1 MFGFLK
7 DKLKGVISSL
17 SKQAKE
23 ETPPAQKQA
32 PASKRKAVEA
42 KPAETAAEQAE
53 EPVADAAKDF
63 QMQEP
68 AKEQAQELAKGKGP
82 AIVQEQRPAEARPKG
97 LFSAI
102 RERITTTRISAEKF
116 DEIMWDMEIGLIES
130 NVAVEVVEKIKSD
143 LKNAVVEKPLP
154 RLKVEEE
161 IRKALRKSVE
171 SLFEGRL
178 DLFDLISSKK
188 PFVIL
193 FLGINGS
200 GKTTTIA
207 KLARM
212 LMDRKLSV
220 AMAASDTFRAAS
232 IEQLQQHADR
242 LKVKLIKHDYGADP
256 AAVAFDAVRYA
267 EAKHIDVVLVDTAGR
282 LHSNANLM
290 DEMKKIIRVANPGL
304 KIFVGESITGNDC
317 VEQARTF
324 NEQVGLDAIILSKA
338 DVDDKGGAA
347 VSVSYITK
355 KPIIFIGTGQEY
367 SDLKE
372 FEPKIIVE
380 SLGL

>member
-7 DKLKGVISSL
+7 DKLKGVISGL

-23 ETPPAQKQA
+23 EKQEIPPAQKQA
-32 PASKRKAVEA
+32 AVKPASKRKAKPPLEA

-63 QMQEP
+63 Q
-68 AKEQAQELAKGKGP
+68 
-82 AIVQEQRPAEARPKG
+82 VQEQRPAEARPKG

-212 LMDRKLSV
+212 LMDRRLSV